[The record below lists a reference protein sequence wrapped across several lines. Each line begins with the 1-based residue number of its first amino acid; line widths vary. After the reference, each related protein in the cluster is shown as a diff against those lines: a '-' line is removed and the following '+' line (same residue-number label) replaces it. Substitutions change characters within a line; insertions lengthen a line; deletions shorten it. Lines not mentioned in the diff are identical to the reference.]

1 MSKPKKRSHK
11 RAKELARRKRQRERR
26 LSTQQRVL
34 QPEEMSVRREAK
46 YIVGRAQQHDACVV
60 AVDELVFFSTDTG
73 DAFTMNVK
81 EGEITKNEKGTIGTP
96 DVIVEV
102 DSETLCDMFWGDIN
116 PTQKYL
122 RGEIKVKGSQE
133 DVMRIDAITAIIW
146 PEV

>member
-1 MSKPKKRSHK
+1 MATSEEIMEALADFKDQCNNNKR
-11 RAKELARRKRQRERR
+11 LRRMQRDW
-26 LSTQQRVL
+26 TKVL
-34 QPEEMSVRREAK
+34 HYMA
-46 YIVGRAQQHDACVV
+46 
-60 AVDELVFFSTDTG
+60 TDTG
-73 DAFTMNVK
+73 DTFTMTVK
-81 EGEITKNEKGTIGTP
+81 EGEITKNEEGTVGTP

-133 DVMRIDAITAIIW
+133 DVMRIDAITAVIW